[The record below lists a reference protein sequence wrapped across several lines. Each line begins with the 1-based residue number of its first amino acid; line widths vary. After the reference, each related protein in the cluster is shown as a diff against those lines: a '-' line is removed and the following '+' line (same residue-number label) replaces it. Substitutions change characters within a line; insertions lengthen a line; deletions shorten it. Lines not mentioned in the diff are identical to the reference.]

1 MNKKAILFST
11 RKSLHISK
19 EIAHYYGDILGK
31 INFLEF
37 SDGEYEPSFEQ
48 SVRGA
53 SVFLIGS
60 TMPPADNLMELL
72 LMCDAAKRSFAR
84 NITLVIPYF
93 GWGRQDRKEK
103 NRTPIGA
110 KLVSN
115 LITASGAT
123 RVITM
128 DLHADQIQGFF
139 EIPLENLYASTLF
152 IEYIKQLK
160 LDCLT
165 IASPDMG
172 GVKRA
177 RSYAGYLNADVVIQ
191 LKLDCLTIASPD
203 MGGVKR
209 ARSYA
214 GYLNAD
220 VVICYK
226 ERKKANNIDLMNI
239 IGNVKNKNVIIVD
252 DLVDTADTI
261 LIASNLMKE
270 QGAKSI
276 RAIATHPILS
286 GYAYEKIENSS
297 LQELVVTNTIKLNY
311 KKFSKKITIL
321 NCAKL
326 LAQFMHKNSKI

>member
-11 RKSLHISK
+11 RKSLHLSR

-53 SVFLIGS
+53 NVFLIGS

-72 LMCDAAKRSFAR
+72 LMCDAAKRASAR

-103 NRTPIGA
+103 NRAPIGA

-123 RVITM
+123 RLITM
-128 DLHADQIQGFF
+128 DLHANQIQGFF

-177 RSYAGYLNADVVIQ
+177 RSYAGSLN
-191 LKLDCLTIASPD
+191 T
-203 MGGVKR
+203 
-209 ARSYA
+209 
-214 GYLNAD
+214 D

-239 IGNVKNKNVIIVD
+239 IGDVKNKNVIIVD

-311 KKFSKKITIL
+311 KNISKKITIL
-321 NCAKL
+321 NCAKIF
-326 LAQFMHKNSKI
+326 AQVMHKNSKI

>member
-11 RKSLHISK
+11 RKSLHLSR

-53 SVFLIGS
+53 NVFLIGS

-72 LMCDAAKRSFAR
+72 LMCDAAKRASAR

-103 NRTPIGA
+103 NRAPIGA

-177 RSYAGYLNADVVIQ
+177 RSYAGYLNADVVI
-191 LKLDCLTIASPD
+191 
-203 MGGVKR
+203 
-209 ARSYA
+209 
-214 GYLNAD
+214 
-220 VVICYK
+220 CYK

-239 IGNVKNKNVIIVD
+239 IGDVKNKNVIIVD

-297 LQELVVTNTIKLNY
+297 LQELVVTNTIKLNS
-311 KKFSKKITIL
+311 KKISKKITIL

-326 LAQFMHKNSKI
+326 FAQVMHKNSKI

>member
-1 MNKKAILFST
+1 
-11 RKSLHISK
+11 
-19 EIAHYYGDILGK
+19 
-31 INFLEF
+31 LEF

-53 SVFLIGS
+53 NVFLIGS

-72 LMCDAAKRSFAR
+72 LMCDAAKRASAR

-103 NRTPIGA
+103 NRAPIGA

-123 RVITM
+123 RLITM
-128 DLHADQIQGFF
+128 DLHTNQIQGFF
-139 EIPLENLYASTLF
+139 EIPLENLDASTLF

-177 RSYAGYLNADVVIQ
+177 RSYAGYLNADV
-191 LKLDCLTIASPD
+191 L
-203 MGGVKR
+203 
-209 ARSYA
+209 
-214 GYLNAD
+214 
-220 VVICYK
+220 ICYK

-239 IGNVKNKNVIIVD
+239 IGDVKNKNVIIVD

-261 LIASNLMKE
+261 LIASNIMKE

-276 RAIATHPILS
+276 RVIATHPILS

-311 KKFSKKITIL
+311 KKISKKITIL

-326 LAQFMHKNSKI
+326 FAQVMHKNSKI

>member
-11 RKSLHISK
+11 RKSLHLSR

-53 SVFLIGS
+53 NVFLIGS

-72 LMCDAAKRSFAR
+72 LMCDAAKRASAR

-103 NRTPIGA
+103 NRAPIGA

-115 LITASGAT
+115 IITASGAT
-123 RVITM
+123 RLITM

-139 EIPLENLYASTLF
+139 EIPLENLDASTLF

-177 RSYAGYLNADVVIQ
+177 RSYAG
-191 LKLDCLTIASPD
+191 S
-203 MGGVKR
+203 
-209 ARSYA
+209 
-214 GYLNAD
+214 LNAD

-226 ERKKANNIDLMNI
+226 ERKKANNIDLMNL
-239 IGNVKNKNVIIVD
+239 IGDVKNKNVIIVD

-311 KKFSKKITIL
+311 KKISKKITIL
-321 NCAKL
+321 NCAKIF
-326 LAQFMHKNSKI
+326 AQVMHKNSKI

>member
-11 RKSLHISK
+11 RKSLHLSK

-72 LMCDAAKRSFAR
+72 LMCDAAKRASAR

-103 NRTPIGA
+103 NRAPIGA

-152 IEYIKQLK
+152 IEYIK
-160 LDCLT
+160 
-165 IASPDMG
+165 
-172 GVKRA
+172 
-177 RSYAGYLNADVVIQ
+177 Q

-326 LAQFMHKNSKI
+326 FAQVMHKNSKI

>member
-11 RKSLHISK
+11 RKSLHLSR

-53 SVFLIGS
+53 NVFLIGS

-72 LMCDAAKRSFAR
+72 LMCDAAKRASAR

-103 NRTPIGA
+103 NRAPIGA

-123 RVITM
+123 RLITM

-177 RSYAGYLNADVVIQ
+177 RSYAG
-191 LKLDCLTIASPD
+191 S
-203 MGGVKR
+203 
-209 ARSYA
+209 
-214 GYLNAD
+214 LNAD

-226 ERKKANNIDLMNI
+226 ERKKANNIDLMNL
-239 IGNVKNKNVIIVD
+239 IGDVKNKNVIIVD

-311 KKFSKKITIL
+311 KKISKKITIL
-321 NCAKL
+321 NCAKIF
-326 LAQFMHKNSKI
+326 AQVMHKNSKI

>member
-11 RKSLHISK
+11 RKSLHLSR

-53 SVFLIGS
+53 NVFLIGS

-72 LMCDAAKRSFAR
+72 LMCDAAKRASAR

-103 NRTPIGA
+103 NRAPIGA

-177 RSYAGYLNADVVIQ
+177 RSYAG
-191 LKLDCLTIASPD
+191 S
-203 MGGVKR
+203 
-209 ARSYA
+209 
-214 GYLNAD
+214 LNAD

-239 IGNVKNKNVIIVD
+239 IGDVKNKNVIIVD

-311 KKFSKKITIL
+311 KKISKKITIL

-326 LAQFMHKNSKI
+326 FAQVMHKNSKI

>member
-103 NRTPIGA
+103 NRVPIGA

-165 IASPDMG
+165 IASPD
-172 GVKRA
+172 
-177 RSYAGYLNADVVIQ
+177 L
-191 LKLDCLTIASPD
+191 
-203 MGGVKR
+203 GGVKR

-226 ERKKANNIDLMNI
+226 ERKKANNIDLMNL

>member
-19 EIAHYYGDILGK
+19 EIAHYYGEILGK

-103 NRTPIGA
+103 NRVPIGA

-165 IASPDMG
+165 IASPD
-172 GVKRA
+172 
-177 RSYAGYLNADVVIQ
+177 L
-191 LKLDCLTIASPD
+191 
-203 MGGVKR
+203 GGVKR

>member
-11 RKSLHISK
+11 RKSLHLSR

-53 SVFLIGS
+53 NVFLIGS

-72 LMCDAAKRSFAR
+72 LMCDAAKRASAR

-103 NRTPIGA
+103 KRAPIGA

-139 EIPLENLYASTLF
+139 EIPLENLDAYTLF
-152 IEYIKQLK
+152 IEYIK
-160 LDCLT
+160 
-165 IASPDMG
+165 
-172 GVKRA
+172 
-177 RSYAGYLNADVVIQ
+177 Q

-239 IGNVKNKNVIIVD
+239 IGDVKNKNVIIVD

-297 LQELVVTNTIKLNY
+297 LQELVVTNTIKLNS
-311 KKFSKKITIL
+311 KKISKKITIL
-321 NCAKL
+321 NCAKIF
-326 LAQFMHKNSKI
+326 AQVMHKNSKI

>member
-11 RKSLHISK
+11 RKSLHLSR

-53 SVFLIGS
+53 NVFLIGS

-72 LMCDAAKRSFAR
+72 LMCDAAKRASAR

-103 NRTPIGA
+103 NRAPIGA

-177 RSYAGYLNADVVIQ
+177 RSYAG
-191 LKLDCLTIASPD
+191 S
-203 MGGVKR
+203 
-209 ARSYA
+209 
-214 GYLNAD
+214 LNAD

-239 IGNVKNKNVIIVD
+239 IGDVENKNVIIVD

-261 LIASNLMKE
+261 LIASNIIKE

-311 KKFSKKITIL
+311 KKISKKITIL
-321 NCAKL
+321 NCAKIF
-326 LAQFMHKNSKI
+326 AQVMYKNSKI

>member
-11 RKSLHISK
+11 RKSLHLSR

-53 SVFLIGS
+53 NVFLIGS

-72 LMCDAAKRSFAR
+72 LMCDAAKRASAR

-103 NRTPIGA
+103 NRAPIGA

-123 RVITM
+123 RLITM

-139 EIPLENLYASTLF
+139 EIPLENLDASTLF

-177 RSYAGYLNADVVIQ
+177 RSYAG
-191 LKLDCLTIASPD
+191 S
-203 MGGVKR
+203 
-209 ARSYA
+209 
-214 GYLNAD
+214 LNAD

-226 ERKKANNIDLMNI
+226 ERKKANNIDLMNL
-239 IGNVKNKNVIIVD
+239 IGDVKNQNVIIVD

-311 KKFSKKITIL
+311 KKISKKITIL
-321 NCAKL
+321 NCAKIF
-326 LAQFMHKNSKI
+326 AQVMHKNSKI

>member
-103 NRTPIGA
+103 NRVPIGA

-165 IASPDMG
+165 IASPD
-172 GVKRA
+172 
-177 RSYAGYLNADVVIQ
+177 L
-191 LKLDCLTIASPD
+191 
-203 MGGVKR
+203 GGVKR

-261 LIASNLMKE
+261 LIASNIMKE